1 MPALLMTCTSS
12 DDVPL
17 SFIKLVMKCIPAIH
31 KKKEEFEMCIV
42 LLGGHKKTISLSTLP
57 KCISMISF
65 MTFLTC
71 L

>member
-1 MPALLMTCTSS
+1 MHILRRRPSLLYQISYEMHPSNS
-12 DDVPL
+12 QE
-17 SFIKLVMKCIPAIH
+17 
-31 KKKEEFEMCIV
+31 EEFEMCIV